1 MWGIASD
8 SKRSSAGLSHRTG
21 PTEIGESPI
30 APFRNGGGPS
40 LAQPVIA
47 CAASISIKDTTAAF
61 IPTAI
66 RLWAFVAEYSGAL
79 TGLLPQHQHV
89 AVALPVRMV
98 KAPLAGE
105 YARSPVGSMFQLV
118 ARFVCPVRTQDRFI
132 GMVVVSA
139 NFPGTNLALLCPRCG
154 PA

>member
-1 MWGIASD
+1 
-8 SKRSSAGLSHRTG
+8 
-21 PTEIGESPI
+21 
-30 APFRNGGGPS
+30 
-40 LAQPVIA
+40 
-47 CAASISIKDTTAAF
+47 
-61 IPTAI
+61 
-66 RLWAFVAEYSGAL
+66 VAEYSGAL

-98 KAPLAGE
+98 KAPAGE